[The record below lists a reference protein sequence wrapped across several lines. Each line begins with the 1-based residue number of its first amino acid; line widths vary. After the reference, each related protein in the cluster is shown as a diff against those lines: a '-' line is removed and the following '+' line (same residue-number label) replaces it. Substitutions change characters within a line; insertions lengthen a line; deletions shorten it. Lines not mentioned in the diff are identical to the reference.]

1 MRKVQFEDDP
11 PRIMYN
17 NRFAQKSL
25 IITTETSTIYE
36 GNNVESNEFADAFRL
51 WYFWGEIG
59 HYQESNN
66 LIMQHLTSIFTQ
78 MGFTTRHKAENLI
91 SLYNFLQHGESSQ
104 YSLHNQCIQ
113 ILLCRNCFGV
123 SWK

>member
-51 WYFWGEIG
+51 
-59 HYQESNN
+59 
-66 LIMQHLTSIFTQ
+66 
-78 MGFTTRHKAENLI
+78 
-91 SLYNFLQHGESSQ
+91 
-104 YSLHNQCIQ
+104 
-113 ILLCRNCFGV
+113 
-123 SWK
+123 